1 MSFFPSSLLATYLPT
16 ILFYGVFTIGIM
28 MLIVSFGLRGSVRT
42 IGMYCAGVPVAL
54 YLSAVVNAEIREWT
68 SAPVAI
74 GAERSTRLIVHE
86 DELHANAA
94 IVLLAKG
101 GLSSIIMGRGRRLE
115 QISLTDPARCT
126 HEVDANYHW
135 TDHGFEPYARQPTSF
150 DDKPF
155 VADCLRKSP
164 IRPEIVAELL
174 SEEPNFVLL
183 SGHHAIAGQQFN
195 YLLDV
200 PTASNQ
206 VHEMRLRGP
215 NQDALVGHWEVFSG
229 RPAFPPVLSA
239 TGFVTERV
247 RRQPPAPQGLLAF
260 VLGVL
265 DKGELQTAT
274 R

>member
-1 MSFFPSSLLATYLPT
+1 MAFFMLLLAAYLPT
-16 ILFYGVFTIGIM
+16 ILFYGVFTIGIL

-42 IGMYCAGVPVAL
+42 IGMYCAGAPIAL
-54 YLSAVVNAEIREWT
+54 YLAAVANAEIREWT
-68 SAPVAI
+68 TSTAAV
-74 GAERSTRLIVHE
+74 GAERSTRLIVHQ
-86 DELHANAA
+86 DELHANTA

-115 QISLTDPARCT
+115 EISLTNPGRCAR
-126 HEVDANYHW
+126 EVDAAYHW
-135 TDHGFEPYARQPTSF
+135 KDHRYEPYVPQPPSI
-150 DDKPF
+150 DGKPF
-155 VADCLRKSP
+155 VEDCLRKAP
-164 IRPEIVAELL
+164 ITPEIVAELM

-183 SGHHAIAGQQFN
+183 SGRHATAGQQFN

-200 PTASNQ
+200 PKASNQ
-206 VHEMRLRGP
+206 VYDMRLRGP

-229 RPAFPPVLSA
+229 RPVFPPVLSL

-247 RRQPPAPQGLLAF
+247 RREPPAPQELLAF

-265 DKGELQTAT
+265 DKGELQTAA